1 MNKLGMIGGIGQGVM
16 QGLQF
21 MRQLDADKRADQA
34 LQNQNE
40 ILGMQRD
47 VHREKMGEFN
57 RANEERQR
65 TDLLNTLSTRI
76 DDVYKDLPAHER
88 KQMLLDMGAGMGQM
102 KPADI
107 EMVTKARDALVDKF
121 GETAVTA
128 LAAGNIGP
136 MQSVLKT
143 QNIDLQADPKTGK
156 YLVKLPGATEP
167 VALDQKGVFGMD
179 FLSGYRSRKAA
190 LEKAALEARKTEAEI
205 ENIKS
210 KTDLNGRLP
219 QDRFSLSAKGAGA
232 GGAGK
237 EPKPYDPIGTL
248 EDFNKAIGNDPTTNQ
263 PYNWAPTALQHY
275 QQILDA
281 NPEIAASK
289 QGGQYALNMAQALGK
304 GDAKAVP
311 EIDKNGNINLVASW
325 GGSRKVNLQKNIDP
339 SDLSLVQGVGGSQ
352 IVKPEEWV
360 QAQGNAVQAYAKS
373 RPDEYRLAAAAS
385 ADDAALAQLA
395 ESAKKNPDAAR
406 AYNFAKMV
414 RELSASQKAAPAQA
428 KDAKQP
434 LTDDEKRV
442 AAALGVDPD
451 EPGLLERAKEGGN
464 RFLTS
469 AKGILSGLNGDQFES
484 GIKMAQRMPGLTN
497 LRLNLLEMARGNPE
511 RMARLEQAFGKQ
523 TPAK

>member
-34 LQNQNE
+34 LQNQSE
-40 ILGMQRD
+40 FLGMQKD

-136 MQSVLKT
+136 MQSALKT
-143 QNIDLQADPKTGK
+143 QNIDFQADPKTGK

-205 ENIKS
+205 GRINEQAGYY
-210 KTDLNGRLP
+210 GRLP
-219 QDRFSLSAKGAGA
+219 QDKISLGIGGAGRTGKGGKKDTDPADMFSADYFLERFGVGKDSDKELRARGDNAYGYYQMLHKSNPAIFSTVDGNERAFRLARDIDSGAVQREVKFDPSTMRWIRYVTDTQGGRYQLDPGAIEPREYKGPDGKPALEPSVIEQSEVSALQNLAKSKPDQYRLAMQISQAKELTNDELLAASEGKPITSGGKEATISPMLANTALMIRRRGVEQPKRITTPGGIPRKPLPDTSGYGA
-232 GGAGK
+232 GGSKGTSLAG
-237 EPKPYDPIGTL
+237 EVFDEYVADPV
-248 EDFNKAIGNDPTTNQ
+248 
-263 PYNWAPTALQHY
+263 
-275 QQILDA
+275 
-281 NPEIAASK
+281 SK
-289 QGGQYALNMAQALGK
+289 FFKDSA
-304 GDAKAVP
+304 AKA
-311 EIDKNGNINLVASW
+311 
-325 GGSRKVNLQKNIDP
+325 R
-339 SDLSLVQGVGGSQ
+339 
-352 IVKPEEWV
+352 
-360 QAQGNAVQAYAKS
+360 
-373 RPDEYRLAAAAS
+373 
-385 ADDAALAQLA
+385 A
-395 ESAKKNPDAAR
+395 E
-406 AYNFAKMV
+406 
-414 RELSASQKAAPAQA
+414 
-428 KDAKQP
+428 
-434 LTDDEKRV
+434 
-442 AAALGVDPD
+442 
-451 EPGLLERAKEGGN
+451 
-464 RFLTS
+464 
-469 AKGILSGLNGDQFES
+469 
-484 GIKMAQRMPGLTN
+484 
-497 LRLNLLEMARGNPE
+497 
-511 RMARLEQAFGKQ
+511 
-523 TPAK
+523 

>member
-88 KQMLLDMGAGMGQM
+88 KQMLLDMGSGMGQM

-167 VALDQKGVFGMD
+167 VSLDQKGIFGMD
-179 FLSGYRSRKAA
+179 VLSGYRSRKAA
-190 LEKAALEARKTEAEI
+190 LEKAALDARKTEAEI
-205 ENIKS
+205 
-210 KTDLNGRLP
+210 GRINEQAGYYSRIP
-219 QDRFSLSAKGAGA
+219 QDKVSLGIGGA
-232 GGAGK
+232 GGTGK
-237 EPKPYDPIGTL
+237 GGKKDTDPADMFSADYFLERFGVGKDSDKELRARGDNAYGYYQMLHKSNPAIFSTVDGNERAFRLARDIDNGTVQREVKFDPSTMRWIRYVTDTQGGRYQLDPGAIEPREYKGPDGKPAL
-248 EDFNKAIGNDPTTNQ
+248 EPSVIEQ
-263 PYNWAPTALQHY
+263 SEVSALQ
-275 QQILDA
+275 
-281 NPEIAASK
+281 
-289 QGGQYALNMAQALGK
+289 
-304 GDAKAVP
+304 
-311 EIDKNGNINLVASW
+311 NL
-325 GGSRKVNLQKNIDP
+325 
-339 SDLSLVQGVGGSQ
+339 
-352 IVKPEEWV
+352 
-360 QAQGNAVQAYAKS
+360 AKS
-373 RPDEYRLAAAAS
+373 KPDQYRLAMQLSQAKELTNDELLAAS
-385 ADDAALAQLA
+385 EGKPITSGGKEATISPMLANTALMIRRRGVEQPKRITTPGGIPRKPLPDTSGYGAGGSKGTSLAGEVFDEYVADPV
-395 ESAKKNPDAAR
+395 AKFFKDSAAR
-406 AYNFAKMV
+406 A
-414 RELSASQKAAPAQA
+414 
-428 KDAKQP
+428 
-434 LTDDEKRV
+434 
-442 AAALGVDPD
+442 
-451 EPGLLERAKEGGN
+451 RAE
-464 RFLTS
+464 
-469 AKGILSGLNGDQFES
+469 
-484 GIKMAQRMPGLTN
+484 
-497 LRLNLLEMARGNPE
+497 
-511 RMARLEQAFGKQ
+511 
-523 TPAK
+523 